1 MLDAVHP
8 LTIIDFSILPLVD
21 TFTVRLALFVRSV
34 VRVAVCEE
42 FVAAAMTLIL
52 DPFSFIDSSVMVDK
66 DSKTFAL
73 SFVIQLSSIDAIF
86 VLLNAEFRISS
97 DFFIVKLIGDHLV
110 ALNRVTLVFELSVL
124 FARRSKSLLEHLLFD
139 IIRDF

>member
-8 LTIIDFSILPLVD
+8 LAVVDFSILPLVD
-21 TFTVRLALFVRSV
+21 TFTVRLALFVRPV

-42 FVAAAMTLIL
+42 FVAATMTLIL
-52 DPFSFIDSSVMVDK
+52 DPFSLIHSAVVVDK
-66 DSKTFAL
+66 DSEAFAL

-86 VLLNAEFRISS
+86 VLLNAEFLISS
-97 DFFIVKLIGDHLV
+97 DLFIIKLIGDHLV

>member
-1 MLDAVHP
+1 M
-8 LTIIDFSILPLVD
+8 
-21 TFTVRLALFVRSV
+21 
-34 VRVAVCEE
+34 VRVAVGEE
-42 FVAAAMTLIL
+42 FVAATMTLIL
-52 DPFSFIDSSVMVDK
+52 DPFSFIHSAVVVDK
-66 DSKTFAL
+66 DSEAFAL

-97 DFFIVKLIGDHLV
+97 DLFIIKLIGDHLV